1 MTAEIKMHIQISATG
16 GYIDTAI
23 YKANF
28 IDTLVSQYKIAFLE
42 VGNSFHGTVNQH
54 TCPFN
59 TLTFSWRAKN
69 PHHALDISRRRT

>member
-1 MTAEIKMHIQISATG
+1 MHIQISATG

-42 VGNSFHGTVNQH
+42 VGNSFHNTISQPPD
-54 TCPFN
+54 PFSPL
-59 TLTFSWRAKN
+59 TLGWRAKN
-69 PHHALDISRRRT
+69 PYLALNISW